1 MSLGAPDSTM
11 PSSAIDVSARQGA
24 TLDARALRRRRLPAL
39 LRARHP
45 DSLDA
50 IDIATRETVLRVAMR
65 SFFVVVMFWWSA
77 TGVIFTLERSP
88 ATRALGLVLAT
99 AFAVWGAWLLYVERL
114 RESASAARRSF
125 LGAAFLWTWVQVAF
139 YGGWVVGP
147 SWLAI
152 PVRAETPTLRHAVSA
167 VTAMLWYQVAML
179 FVLWVAGVLVA
190 QRANR
195 VGWLALLL
203 FWGTHQLACINIFLG
218 VENPGRGFFPEPL
231 VFLESYFGP
240 TRDSWFMPLSVAL
253 LLAITVSTATAAIR
267 STSPMRR
274 QSMMLLTVLGT
285 LGILELA
292 VLATPLNL
300 QLWQWFLAVRGY

>member
-1 MSLGAPDSTM
+1 MSIGAPESTL
-11 PSSAIDVSARQGA
+11 PTTV
-24 TLDARALRRRRLPAL
+24 LDGSPHHLNGSRRSRWPAL

-45 DSLDA
+45 DSLNA

-77 TGVIFTLERSP
+77 TGVIFTLERNP
-88 ATRALGLVLAT
+88 ATRALGLVFAT
-99 AFAVWGAWLLYVERL
+99 ALAVWGAWLLYVERQ

-139 YGGWVVGP
+139 YGGWIVGP
-147 SWLAI
+147 RWLAV
-152 PVRAETPTLRHAVSA
+152 PVRAEMPTLSHAVSA
-167 VTAMLWYQVAML
+167 VTAMLWYQMAML

-190 QRANR
+190 QRTNR

-240 TRDSWFMPLSVAL
+240 SRDSWFMPLSVAL
-253 LLAITVSTATAAIR
+253 LLAITVGTLTSAVR

-285 LGILELA
+285 LGILELT

>member
-1 MSLGAPDSTM
+1 MSIAAPESTLSTIVHDGSPHTVN
-11 PSSAIDVSARQGA
+11 PS
-24 TLDARALRRRRLPAL
+24 RRSRWPAL

-88 ATRALGLVLAT
+88 ITRALGLALAT
-99 AFAVWGAWLLYVERL
+99 ALAVWGAWLLYVERR

-125 LGAAFLWTWVQVAF
+125 IGAAFLWTWVQVAF
-139 YGGWVVGP
+139 YGGWIVGP
-147 SWLAI
+147 PWLAV
-152 PVRAETPTLRHAVSA
+152 PVRAETPTLLHAVSA
-167 VTAMLWYQVAML
+167 VTAMLWYQLAML

-190 QRANR
+190 QRTNR

-240 TRDSWFMPLSVAL
+240 SRDSWFMPLSVAL
-253 LLAITVSTATAAIR
+253 LLAITIGTLTSAIR

-285 LGILELA
+285 LGILELT

-300 QLWQWFLAVRGY
+300 QLWQWFLDVRGY